1 MNSNLGNII
10 LIDCDGVLL
19 NWEHSFV
26 QFMETYSDLKRLPDA
41 DKHYN
46 IAKQYGISNK
56 SGKYWAERFNTSAAI
71 GSLPP
76 FRDAIKYVRKL
87 HEEHGYVFHCITS
100 MSDDKYAVQLRVEN
114 LERVFGKGIFERI
127 VCLPVGADKTDTLFE
142 YKDSDYYWIEDKV
155 ANAMVGLD
163 LGLEPIIVE
172 HVNTANQVEAVE
184 SLFQSLDDCFYAVK
198 WKDIYN
204 HITGE
209 ES

>member
-1 MNSNLGNII
+1 MNSNIGNII
-10 LIDCDGVLL
+10 LTDCDGVLL
-19 NWEHSFV
+19 NWEHSFA

-46 IAKQYGISNK
+46 IATQYGISK
-56 SGKYWAERFNTSAAI
+56 TEGKYWAERFNTSAAI

-76 FRDAIKYVRKL
+76 LRDAVKYVRKL

-100 MSDDKYAVQLRVEN
+100 MTDDKYAVKLRVEN

-127 VCLPVGADKTDTLFE
+127 VCLPLGADKTDTLFE

-155 ANAMVGLD
+155 ANAMVGLN
-163 LGLEPIIVE
+163 LGLDPIIVE
-172 HVNTANQVEAVE
+172 HLNTANQEAHK
-184 SLFQSLDDCFYAVK
+184 LILDNIPTAVK
-198 WKDIYN
+198 WKHIYN